1 MHFNKKCVGQFV
13 NPRLY
18 SVSHLADT
26 ACDSK
31 LKSDR
36 STVQQLCIIYDT
48 FKAAPASATCS
59 LVIPLVTACQSAHYS
74 FTVFGRSDNQN
85 FVLPVSYQFSGQQA
99 AYKLQRA
106 LYIGKHR
113 ESRAQA
119 VTGVDVLS
127 PLVTAKDL
135 VLNFGK
141 SQNRITLL
149 FATCCRQYSFCI
161 CKAAWVCH

>member
-1 MHFNKKCVGQFV
+1 MSQALVHLNKKCVGQFF

-31 LKSDR
+31 LDR
-36 STVQQLCIIYDT
+36 CTVQQLCIIYDT
-48 FKAAPASATCS
+48 FKAASASPACS
-59 LVIPLVTACQSAHYS
+59 LLIPLVTACQSAQYS

-85 FVLPVSYQFSGQQA
+85 FVLPVSYQFSAQQA
-99 AYKLQRA
+99 AYNLQKA

-113 ESRAQA
+113 DSRAQA
-119 VTGVDVLS
+119 ITGVDLLS

-141 SQNRITLL
+141 SQDRTTLL
-149 FATCCRQYSFCI
+149 FATCC
-161 CKAAWVCH
+161 